1 MSNPQLIKNDHIKR
15 DLLQR
20 QTYHGSSAWK
30 DLGMVPSNCLTVR
43 KDLGDLL
50 QSNEVGIDVEVRL
63 HFIFF
68 SRKIPVLNNTF
79 FLIRTNIASSSFE
92 GGTHFPNTSGKI

>member
-1 MSNPQLIKNDHIKR
+1 MSNLQLIKNDYIKR
-15 DLLQR
+15 DLFQR

-50 QSNEVGIDVEVRL
+50 QNNEVGIDVEVRL
-63 HFIFF
+63 DSSFLFCF
-68 SRKIPVLNNTF
+68 SHCSGAEQRF
-79 FLIRTNIASSSFE
+79 IRTNIASSSFGDE
-92 GGTHFPNTSGKI
+92 THSRNTCGET